1 MSTPMELLER
11 QLQNFGISDARQENQ
26 NPEVIINEL
35 KEQNRQLQEQA
46 FILQNTIEK
55 LVEEKAEVVTAKDRI
70 EDYLHMEIQNS
81 EISKTTIQNLQAQIV
96 WLHAQLQEMH
106 SQNRYMP

>member
-1 MSTPMELLER
+1 MSTPMEVLER
-11 QLQNFGISDARQENQ
+11 QLQDFGINDAQEIQ

-35 KEQNRQLQEQA
+35 KEKNRQLQEQA

-70 EDYLHMEIQNS
+70 EDYLHMEIQNN
-81 EISKTTIQNLQAQIV
+81 EISKTTIQNLQAQIL

-106 SQNRYMP
+106 EQNRYMP